1 VDGSHFLPEF
11 RRRLRPQALID
22 PELNARP
29 ETDTMQSGVPEKPP
43 PGSRRDPNVL
53 ISLVA
58 SAATAIIA
66 LTAVA
71 AWHAVSARPGMFLTF
86 CALTIALQLSQVEVY
101 GRGATSFASA
111 GVLALG
117 FAFTV
122 GAAMVVAAVL
132 GLVVLVA
139 RRGRLNRG
147 VFDAAQFGLAA
158 GAGTAIFHAVGPENW
173 PAAARIA
180 PAVAAGVLYMVVNV
194 SLLTAAM
201 SMAEGRSAREIWC
214 ERFRWLTPY
223 YFCAGPLA
231 LALNLSY
238 EKVGITGLLAFTLP
252 PAAMMFSVRQ
262 YVVRTRR
269 SVEEVRAANEEL
281 HAANAQLAEHNED
294 LQALFQFAGGL
305 SSRAHDRTSLT
316 GYAEEALSKLTGAQ
330 AEIALGKGE
339 GGIGLVAGGSRIGGL
354 HLAQT
359 PGFEGER
366 WDRLRDAILPQLAT
380 ALESAGLVEQERALR
395 LATIAALARSMEA
408 KDYYTGGHT
417 ERVSEVAVALG
428 SRLGYSGI
436 ELDAIEIGALLHDI
450 GKIGIPERILHKPGP
465 LDDEEWKVMKEHPV
479 ISEYILSEVD
489 LHPIVLQVARSSHE
503 RMDGKGYPDGMS
515 GGQIP
520 LPARIV
526 LVADAF
532 DALTSDRP
540 YRSARTVPVAMEELR
555 SHSGTQFC
563 PTVIAAIEALYR
575 EEPQV
580 LGAAALRA
588 VGEAAA

>member
-1 VDGSHFLPEF
+1 MDGSPFLPGF
-11 RRRLRPQALID
+11 VSRLV
-22 PELNARP
+22 PEDETPAARP
-29 ETDTMQSGVPEKPP
+29 EAKATAKSVAERTLSGAQ
-43 PGSRRDPNVL
+43 RDPNVL

-58 SAATAIIA
+58 SAWTAIIA
-66 LTAVA
+66 LTAVD
-71 AWHAVSARPGMFLTF
+71 AWHAIASRPWMFLTF
-86 CALTIALQLSQVEVY
+86 CVLTIGLQLSQVEVY

-111 GVLALG
+111 GVLAIG

-158 GAGTAIFHAVGPENW
+158 GAGTVLFHLAGAQDW
-173 PAAARIA
+173 PSEMQIA
-180 PAVAAGVLYMVVNV
+180 PAFAAGALYMVVNV
-194 SLLTAAM
+194 GLLTAAM
-201 SMAEGRSAREIWC
+201 SMAQGQSPLEVWR
-214 ERFRWLTPY
+214 ERFRWLVPY
-223 YFCAGPLA
+223 YLCAGPLA
-231 LALNLSY
+231 LALNVSY
-238 EKVGITGLLAFTLP
+238 EKVGITGVLAFTLP

-262 YVVRTRR
+262 YVVRTRQ
-269 SVEEVRAANEEL
+269 SVEEVRAANEDL
-281 HAANAQLAEHNED
+281 QTANVQLAERNED

-305 SSRAHDRTSLT
+305 ASRAHDRASLT
-316 GYAEEALSKLTGAQ
+316 GYAEEALSRLTGTH
-330 AEIALGKGE
+330 AEIAIGEDE
-339 GGIGLVAGGSRIGGL
+339 GGIGLVAGGSRIGSL
-354 HLAQT
+354 HVDQT
-359 PGFEGER
+359 SGFESER
-366 WDRLRDAILPQLAT
+366 WDRLRDAILPQIAT
-380 ALESAGLVEQERALR
+380 AIESASLVEQERKLR

-417 ERVSEVAVALG
+417 ERVSGVAVALAAK
-428 SRLGYSGI
+428 LGYSGI

-465 LDDEEWKVMKEHPV
+465 LDDEEWKVMREHPV

-503 RMDGKGYPDGMS
+503 RMDGKGYPDGLP
-515 GGQIP
+515 GDQIP

-540 YRSARTVPVAMEELR
+540 YRAARTTAVAMEELR
-555 SHSGTQFC
+555 AHTGTQFC
-563 PTVIAAIEALYR
+563 PTVVNALEALYR
-575 EEPQV
+575 EQPQV

>member
-1 VDGSHFLPEF
+1 VVGGPGLDRLQVRDGTE
-11 RRRLRPQALID
+11 
-22 PELNARP
+22 PELEAQP
-29 ETDTMQSGVPEKPP
+29 EAYFLLRGALTKPP
-43 PGSRRDPNVL
+43 SDARRDPNVL

-58 SAATAIIA
+58 SAWTAIIA
-66 LTAVA
+66 LTAVP
-71 AWHAVSARPGMFLTF
+71 AWEQVSARPWTFLTF

-122 GAAMVVAAVL
+122 GAAMVVAAIL

-158 GAGTAIFHAVGPENW
+158 GAGTALFHAVGAGGW
-173 PAAARIA
+173 SSAARIG
-180 PAVAAGVLYMVVNV
+180 PAVAAGALYMVVNV
-194 SLLTAAM
+194 GLLATAM
-201 SMAEGRSAREIWC
+201 SMAEGRSMLQVWQ

-223 YFCAGPLA
+223 YLCAGPLA
-231 LALNLSY
+231 LALNVSY
-238 EKVGITGLLAFTLP
+238 EMVGITGLLAFTLP

-262 YVVRTRR
+262 YVSRTRR
-269 SVEEVRAANEEL
+269 SVEEVRAANEDL
-281 HAANAQLAEHNED
+281 QAANVQLAERNDD

-305 SSRAHDRTSLT
+305 ASRAHDRTSLT
-316 GYAEEALSKLTGAQ
+316 GYAEEALSRLTGTH
-330 AEIALGKGE
+330 AEITIGEDE
-339 GGIGLVAGGSRIGGL
+339 GGIGLLAGGSRIGGL
-354 HLAQT
+354 HLDQT
-359 PGFEGER
+359 PDFESER
-366 WDRLRDAILPQLAT
+366 WDRLRDAILPQIAT
-380 ALESAGLVEQERALR
+380 AIESASLVEQERKLR

-417 ERVSEVAVALG
+417 ERVSGVAVALAAK
-428 SRLGYSGI
+428 LGYSGI

-503 RMDGKGYPDGMS
+503 RMDGKGYPDGLP
-515 GGQIP
+515 GDQIP

-540 YRSARTVPVAMEELR
+540 YRAARTTAVAMEELR
-555 SHSGTQFC
+555 AHTGTQFC
-563 PTVIAAIEALYR
+563 PTVVNALEALYR
-575 EEPQV
+575 EQPQV

>member
-1 VDGSHFLPEF
+1 MHRGLEEAP
-11 RRRLRPQALID
+11 PQ
-22 PELNARP
+22 
-29 ETDTMQSGVPEKPP
+29 T
-43 PGSRRDPNVL
+43 RRDPNVL

-58 SAATAIIA
+58 STATATLA
-66 LTAVA
+66 LTAVHV
-71 AWHAVSARPGMFLTF
+71 WHDVRTSPGQLLTF
-86 CALTIALQLSQVEVY
+86 LALTLILQLVSIEVY
-101 GRGATSFASA
+101 GRGSFSFGGVGLLAVGFTFGPGTAMAA
-111 GVLALG
+111 GVLMG
-117 FAFTV
+117 IV
-122 GAAMVVAAVL
+122 N
-132 GLVVLVA
+132 LVA

-147 VFDAAQFGLAA
+147 VFDAAQFSLAA
-158 GAGTAIFHAVGPENW
+158 GAGTAFYAWTGAGKW
-173 PAAARIA
+173 SAAAQIL
-180 PAVAAGVLYMVVNV
+180 PSLGAAAIYMLVNV
-194 SLLTAAM
+194 GLLSLAISL
-201 SMAEGRSAREIWC
+201 AEDESQFAVWR
-214 ERFRWLTPY
+214 ERFQWLTPY
-223 YFCAGPLA
+223 YVAAGPFALA
-231 LALNLSY
+231 LAVAY
-238 EKVGITGLLAFTLP
+238 EQVGLTGLLAFTLP
-252 PAAMMFSVRQ
+252 PAMMMFSTRQ
-262 YVVRTRR
+262 YVSRTRK
-269 SVEEVRAANEEL
+269 SVAEVRAANEEL
-281 HAANAQLAEHNED
+281 QAANVQLAERNDD
-294 LQALFQFAGGL
+294 LHALFQFAGGL
-305 SSRAHDRTSLT
+305 ASRAHDRTSLT
-316 GYAEEALSKLTGAQ
+316 GYAEEALSTLTGAR
-330 AEIALGKGE
+330 AEIALSEGE

-380 ALESAGLVEQERALR
+380 ALESAGLVEQERKLR

-417 ERVSEVAVALG
+417 ERVSEVAVALA

-465 LDDEEWKVMKEHPV
+465 LDHEEWKVMKEHPV

-503 RMDGKGYPDGMS
+503 RMDGKGYPDGMP
-515 GGQIP
+515 GDQIP

-540 YRSARTVPVAMEELR
+540 YRSARTVPVAMDELR
-555 SHSGTQFC
+555 ANSGTQFC
-563 PTVIAAIEALYR
+563 PAVIAAMEALYR
-575 EEPQV
+575 EEPKV